1 MEYAIQHDV
10 SARRFHTDVGGLESE
25 LVYRLSDGVMR
36 IAHTGV
42 PTPLEGQGIA
52 AALIE
57 ALTARAGRRTS
68 PSSFDENGYYVSNYL
83 RAQFISPF
91 ARNFRLTVSGAL
103 YFNDY
108 PVADVNGV
116 LRNDDIWSGGAGVAY
131 FFTPLTFLS
140 VDYRHDRRSSNI
152 DLFGYESN
160 ALQLMMGFGFL
171 NR

>member
-1 MEYAIQHDV
+1 MT
-10 SARRFHTDVGGLESE
+10 SALHH
-25 LVYRLSDGVMR
+25 
-36 IAHTGV
+36 I
-42 PTPLEGQGIA
+42 P
-52 AALIE
+52 
-57 ALTARAGRRTS
+57 RRTRTL
-68 PSSFDENGYYVSNYL
+68 PPL
-83 RAQFISPF
+83 RVGIGGPVGSGKTTLLEMLCKAMRDRYDLVAITNDIYTKEDQ
-91 ARNFRLTVSGAL
+91 RLLTVSGAL

-152 DLFGYESN
+152 DVFGYESN